1 MDVNVIPF
9 GDNEMER
16 ETERVASVAVAVAVA
31 VASAARQSISPGYY
45 YPSRVRIHSIRFPPT
60 ALHM

>member
-16 ETERVASVAVAVAVA
+16 ETERVASVAVAVA

>member
-16 ETERVASVAVAVAVA
+16 ETERVASVAVA

>member
-16 ETERVASVAVAVAVA
+16 ETERVASVAVAVG
-31 VASAARQSISPGYY
+31 R
-45 YPSRVRIHSIRFPPT
+45 SRVCGAAINIPGVLLSQSSAYSFH
-60 ALHM
+60 